1 MKIKLLKLRKL
12 IRETILNEEEKED
25 VNFDPDSAKLNM
37 PASLKKLL
45 DPNISPMKFAQLDKE
60 RDASDDPKKQAIAL
74 AVFALNYAD
83 MDENEAVQ
91 LLQRA
96 KTLAPKIADVK
107 NEKDK
112 TDED

>member
-1 MKIKLLKLRKL
+1 MKIKLSELRKL
-12 IRETILNEEEKED
+12 IRETILSEEEKED
-25 VNFDPDSAKLNM
+25 VNFDPDNAKLNM

-45 DPNISPMKFAQLDKE
+45 DPDISPVKFAQLDKE
-60 RDASDDPKKQAIAL
+60 MDASDDPKKQAAAL

-107 NEKDK
+107 DEKGK